1 MPLKGAKDE
10 GASEVPR
17 ANEAV
22 FTIGEA
28 AGKLDL
34 HEQTLRN
41 WERAGVIHFQRLGGN
56 RARIF
61 SESDIDRCRWIKK
74 YAGRGISL
82 KGLKTL
88 LKMNG
93 NKGGNGQ

>member
-1 MPLKGAKDE
+1 M
-10 GASEVPR
+10 PR
-17 ANEAV
+17 ANEGV
-22 FTIGEA
+22 FTIREA

-41 WERAGVIHFQRLGGN
+41 WERAGVIHVQRLGGN
-56 RARIF
+56 RARIY
-61 SESDIDRCRWIKK
+61 SESDINRCRWIKR

-88 LKMNG
+88 LKMNHMK
-93 NKGGNGQ
+93 NGGAQ

>member
-1 MPLKGAKDE
+1 M
-10 GASEVPR
+10 PR

-22 FTIGEA
+22 FTIREA

-34 HEQTLRN
+34 HAQTLRN
-41 WERAGVIHFQRLGGN
+41 WERAGVIQLKRLGGN

-61 SESDIDRCRWIKK
+61 SDSDINRCRWIKK

-88 LKMNG
+88 LKLNG
-93 NKGGNGQ
+93 SHKRGADQ